1 MKKTLKRLLLAACAV
16 MVSVPV
22 MAADVELKVFHRWP
36 NQPIKGYMDS
46 VIADFE
52 AANPGIKI
60 VTDQVLNDSYKDKI
74 RVVLGSNNQPDV
86 FFSWSGEW
94 GYNIV
99 RAGRSLDLTPILA
112 EDPAWYESFV
122 AAQIEPFTLDGK
134 IYGLPWQM
142 DGKAFFYNKQ
152 MFEEAGLSEPKTFGE
167 LLDASRKL
175 QAAGKTPLSFGSRA
189 PWAISHYLG
198 SFNERVVPQEV
209 LQKDYDRTT
218 GEFTHPGYVK
228 ALEMFAE
235 LVPYMNRA
243 PNAVDHETARNNFLG
258 QRGAMVYLQYGEIG
272 LLKDAKFPYG
282 FFIFPPV
289 EGGEGRQNTLQ
300 GGAEGW
306 MISADTPRRQEAVKF
321 LKFLLSPEM
330 GGRLTGQANLIS
342 PIKGAVTQATA
353 TPEQVLAFEQILAAG
368 NPYIWLDTALDATV
382 ADAYMKS
389 TQLLLDGKKTPA
401 EVMQD
406 VQAAAKRVRESLAQ

>member
-1 MKKTLKRLLLAACAV
+1 MKKILKRLLLAACAV

-36 NQPIKGYMDS
+36 NQPIKSYMDS

-52 AANPGIKI
+52 AANPDIKI

-112 EDPAWYESFV
+112 QDPDWHQSFV

-152 MFEEAGLSEPKTFGE
+152 MFEEAGLAEPKSFGE
-167 LLDASRKL
+167 MLEAAKKL
-175 QAAGKTPLSFGSRA
+175 QESGKTPLSFGSRA

-209 LQKDYDRTT
+209 LQKDYDRAT

-243 PNAVDHETARNNFLG
+243 PNAVDHEMARNNFLAG
-258 QRGAMVYLQYGEIG
+258 RAAMVYLQYGEIG
-272 LLKDAKFPYG
+272 LLKEASFPYG

-306 MISADTPRRQEAVKF
+306 MISADTPHKDEAVRF

-342 PIKGAVTQATA
+342 PIKGAVTAQTA
-353 TPEQVLAFEQILAAG
+353 TPEQALAFEQILEAG

-389 TQLLLDGKKTPA
+389 TQLLLDGKKTPV

-406 VQAAAKRVRESLAQ
+406 VQAAAKRVRESLQ

>member
-1 MKKTLKRLLLAACAV
+1 MKKSLKALLLAACA
-16 MVSVPV
+16 MVVSAPV
-22 MAADVELKVFHRWP
+22 WADVELKVFHRWP
-36 NQPIKGYMDS
+36 NQPIKSYMDS

-52 AANPGIKI
+52 AANPDIKI

-94 GYNIV
+94 GYNIA
-99 RAGRSLDLTPILA
+99 RAGRSLDLTPILQA
-112 EDPAWYESFV
+112 DPAWHESFV

-152 MFEEAGLSEPKTFGE
+152 MFEEAGLSEPKTFAQMLE
-167 LLDASRKL
+167 VSQKL
-175 QAAGKTPLSFGSRA
+175 QEAGTTPLLFGSRA

-198 SFNERVVPQEV
+198 SFNERVVPQDV
-209 LQKDYDRTT
+209 LQKDYDRAS

-243 PNAVDHETARNNFLG
+243 PNAIDHEAARNNFLNG
-258 QRGAMVYLQYGEIG
+258 RGAMVYLQYGEIG
-272 LLKDAKFPYG
+272 LLKDAKFPFG
-282 FFIFPPV
+282 FFLFPPV

-306 MISADTPRRQEAVKF
+306 MISADTPHKDEAVRF

-330 GGRLTGQANLIS
+330 GGRLTTQANLIS
-342 PIKGAVTQATA
+342 PIKGAVTQASA
-353 TPEQVLAFEQILAAG
+353 TPEQVLAFEQILEAG

-406 VQAAAKRVRESLAQ
+406 VQAAAKRVRESLQ